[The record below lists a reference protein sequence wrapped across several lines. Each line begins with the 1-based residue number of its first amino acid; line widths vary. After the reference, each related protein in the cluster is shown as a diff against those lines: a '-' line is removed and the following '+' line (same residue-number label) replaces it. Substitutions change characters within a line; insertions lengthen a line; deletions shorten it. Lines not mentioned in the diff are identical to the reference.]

1 MKYDFELDLNS
12 NNSLALIAKEIEAH
26 ATVLEFGPAAGRLTR
41 YMKEKLQCDVYI
53 VEIDQ
58 EAAIKALQ
66 YAKEGIVGDIESLE
80 WLEKF
85 RDIKFDYIIFAD
97 VLEHLYN
104 PQRVLESAASLLKE
118 NGSVCISI
126 PNIAHNSVIIE
137 MLHNKFQYRPIGI
150 LDDTHIR
157 FFTYPTLINM
167 IESSGY
173 VTVKESAVIKRV
185 GETEIG
191 NFFDGLPNSVS
202 AFLKTRDFGDVYQYV
217 LKIRKND
224 PLSEEGVLRNIPL
237 TSNYYFSQLY
247 VDTGQGFSESQTI
260 INNKTYSGQI
270 TFELDNFEEVSRLRF
285 DPLNVSCS
293 LKIENIELIAKDG
306 TTHTLDSYETNAEY
320 VQDNFCVFFNS
331 DPQILMDLHGFFDL
345 QKVVIT
351 LSIIDQEFDKYKFID
366 VLVEN
371 IEETKREQSILLE
384 QLDERSDTV
393 RFSNEKLNKLKE
405 ILDNLLQEKESLE
418 KENDEYESDI
428 YEVRKEKEE
437 LTVLVEKL
445 TQDLEDKVHEFTKSI
460 NEQTQ
465 QLDERTQQLD
475 ERTRSFLEQEEKMKE
490 MSATIGNLEAKVS
503 EQSDE
508 LNRIYASKR
517 WKLISK
523 FKKMGVD

>member
-26 ATVLEFGPAAGRLTR
+26 TTVLEFGPATGRLTR
-41 YMKEKLQCDVYI
+41 YLKEKLHCDVYI

-58 EAAIKALQ
+58 EAAIRALQ
-66 YAKEGIVGDIESLE
+66 YAKEGIVGDIENLD
-80 WLEKF
+80 WLGEF
-85 RDIKFDYIIFAD
+85 SDIKFDYIIFAD

-118 NGSVCISI
+118 DGSVCISI

-137 MLHNKFQYRPIGI
+137 MLQNKFEYRPIGI

-173 VTVKESAVIKRV
+173 VTVKERAVIKKV
-185 GETEIG
+185 GETEIA

-202 AFLKTRDFGDVYQYV
+202 AYLKTRDFGDVYQYV
-217 LKIRKND
+217 LKIRKKNS
-224 PLSEEGVLRNIPL
+224 LSEESVLRGIPSR
-237 TSNYYFSQLY
+237 SNYYFSQLY
-247 VDTGQGFSESQTI
+247 IDTGAGFNESQTI
-260 INNKTYSGQI
+260 INNNKHSGQI
-270 TFELDNFEEVSRLRF
+270 TFELDDFEKVSRLRF
-285 DPLNVSCS
+285 DPLNVCCS
-293 LKIENIELIAKDG
+293 LKIESIDLTAKDG
-306 TTHTLDSYETNAEY
+306 TTHKIESYETNAEY
-320 VQDNFCVFFNS
+320 VQDSFCVFFNS
-331 DPQILMDLHGFFDL
+331 DPQILMDLHGFVDL

-351 LSIIDQEFDKYKFID
+351 LSILDHEFDKYKFID

-371 IEETKREQSILLE
+371 IERTKKEQSELLE
-384 QLDERSDTV
+384 QFDKRTDIV
-393 RFSNEKLNKLKE
+393 HFSNEKLNNLKE
-405 ILDNLLQEKESLE
+405 ILDNLLQEKESLK
-418 KENDEYESDI
+418 KENDEYKSNI
-428 YEVRKEKEE
+428 YEVRSEKEE

-445 TQDLEDKVHEFTKSI
+445 TQELEVKVHEFTKSI
-460 NEQTQ
+460 NERTH
-465 QLDERTQQLD
+465 QLDERTK
-475 ERTRSFLEQEEKMKE
+475 SFLVQEDKINE
-490 MSATIGNLEAKVS
+490 MNAIIENLEAKVS

>member
-1 MKYDFELDLNS
+1 MKYDFELDMNS

-26 ATVLEFGPAAGRLTR
+26 TTVLEFGPAAGRLTR
-41 YMKEKLQCDVYI
+41 YLKEQLHCDVYI

-58 EAAIKALQ
+58 EAATKALQ
-66 YAKEGIVGDIESLE
+66 YAKEGIVGDIEKLD

-85 RDIKFDYIIFAD
+85 SHISFDYIIFAD

-137 MLHNKFQYRPIGI
+137 MLHNKFQYRPVGI

-185 GETEIG
+185 GETEID

-202 AFLKTRDFGDVYQYV
+202 AYLKTRNFGDVYQYV
-217 LKIRKND
+217 LKIRKKD
-224 PLSEEGVLRNIPL
+224 PLSEANLLRSIPFR
-237 TSNYYFSQLY
+237 SNYYFSQLY
-247 VDTGQGFSESQTI
+247 VDTGTGFSESQTI
-260 INNKTYSGQI
+260 INNKQYSGQI
-270 TFELDNFEEVSRLRF
+270 TFELDDFEKVSRLRF
-285 DPLNVSCS
+285 DPLNVCCS
-293 LKIENIELIAKDG
+293 LKIENIELIEKDG
-306 TTHTLDSYETNAEY
+306 VIHKIDSYETNAEY
-320 VQDNFCVFFNS
+320 AQDDFCVFFNS
-331 DPQILMDLHGFFDL
+331 DPQILFDL
-345 QKVVIT
+345 NGSFDLRKVVIT
-351 LSIIDQEFDKYKFID
+351 LSVLDYEFDKYKFID
-366 VLVEN
+366 ILIGN
-371 IEETKREQSILLE
+371 IEGTKKEHSILLE
-384 QLDERSDTV
+384 QLNNRKDTV
-393 RFSNEKLNKLKE
+393 HFTNEKLNELKV
-405 ILDNLLQEKESLE
+405 ILDNLLQEKASLE

-428 YEVRKEKEE
+428 YELTKEKEE

-445 TQDLEDKVHEFTKSI
+445 TQELGAKVHEY
-460 NEQTQ
+460 TQ
-465 QLDERTQQLD
+465 E
-475 ERTRSFLEQEEKMKE
+475 FLEQEDKIKE
-490 MSATIGNLEAKVS
+490 MNATIETLGAKVQ

-508 LNRIYASKR
+508 INRIYASKR
-517 WKLISK
+517 WRLISK